1 MIPKQEILSIARTT
15 SLLPTTVE
23 KDYVL
28 SWVLYAVSKNTRL
41 SEWMFK
47 GGTCLKKCY
56 FETYRFSEDL
66 DFTVPKG
73 AIYELVNIK
82 EALTEIATFLYQ
94 ETGIDIKV
102 NTIEVEESKN
112 KNNAKTFAAKFGYVG
127 PLHNATRA
135 MARIKFDITDDE
147 VIADVPEMRAVFHSY
162 SDAPVATVR
171 VKCYSLNEILAEKTR
186 AMYEREGRARDVYD
200 VVNIGRNF
208 REDVDRPK
216 AHTCLREKFKFK
228 GLPEPTVENIIARI
242 NPDLLKANWNDQLS
256 HQLPVLPPVES
267 FLNDLYSELSW
278 WIDAR
283 DVGQPLHT
291 IQGAGGEEVLPRAH
305 FPTVQ
310 GVYARNLGI
319 GRKVSSISGPA
330 GWGANIDLIRYA
342 ARNRLYVT
350 FDYKGVRRF
359 VEPYS
364 LRRPGTGN
372 LLLYVYEARKG
383 DGPGGGIK
391 AFKINEISN
400 VTITQEV
407 FQPQYTIEL

>member
-1 MIPKQEILSIARTT
+1 MIPKQEILSIAKAT

-28 SWVLYAVSKNTRL
+28 GWVLYAVSKNLQL
-41 SEWMFK
+41 SEWIFK

-73 AIYELVNIK
+73 AIYDRATIR
-82 EALTEIATFLYQ
+82 EALNEIATFLYQ
-94 ETGIDIKV
+94 ETGIDIRV

-127 PLHNATRA
+127 PLRNATRS

-147 VIADVPEMRAVFHSY
+147 VIADLPEMKMVFHSY
-162 SDAPVATVR
+162 SDTPIIPVS

-216 AHTCLREKFKFK
+216 AQECLQKKFKFK

-242 NPDLLKANWNDQLS
+242 NPGLLKANWNDQLS

-267 FLNDLYSELSW
+267 FLNDLHSELSW

-283 DVGQPLHT
+283 DIIQPLYT
-291 IQGAGGEEVLPRAH
+291 IQGTDGEEILPRVH
-305 FPTVQ
+305 FPTIQ

-319 GRKVSSISGPA
+319 GKKISSISGPA
-330 GWGANIDLIRYA
+330 DWGANIDLIRYA
-342 ARNRLYVT
+342 ARNRLYAS
-350 FDYKGVRRF
+350 FNYNGLRRL

-372 LLLYVYEARKG
+372 LLLYVYEAKKG
-383 DGPGGGIK
+383 DEPGGGIK

-407 FQPQYTIEL
+407 FQPKYIIEL

>member
-1 MIPKQEILSIARTT
+1 MIPKQEILSIAQTT

-23 KDYVL
+23 KDYIL
-28 SWVLYAVSKNTRL
+28 SWILYAVSKNPRL

-73 AIYELVNIK
+73 AIYELVSIK
-82 EALTEIATFLYQ
+82 EALTEIAAFLYQ
-94 ETGIDIKV
+94 ETGIDIRV

-135 MARIKFDITDDE
+135 MARIKFDITNDE
-147 VIADVPEMRAVFHSY
+147 VITDMPEMRAVFHSY
-162 SDAPVATVR
+162 SDAPVAPVR

-216 AHTCLREKFKFK
+216 AHTCLQEKFKFK

-267 FLNDLYSELSW
+267 FLNDLYTELSW

-291 IQGAGGEEVLPRAH
+291 IQGASGEEVLPRVH

-330 GWGANIDLIRYA
+330 DWGANIDLIRYA
-342 ARNRLYVT
+342 ARNRLYAT

-407 FQPQYTIEL
+407 FQPKYTIEL

>member
-1 MIPKQEILSIARTT
+1 MP
-15 SLLPTTVE
+15 
-23 KDYVL
+23 
-28 SWVLYAVSKNTRL
+28 
-41 SEWMFK
+41 
-47 GGTCLKKCY
+47 LKKAT
-56 FETYRFSEDL
+56 FDNDLLWIRKFITTRDNFSEYH

-73 AIYELVNIK
+73 AIYDLAGIK

-94 ETGIDIKV
+94 ETGIDIRV
-102 NTIEVEESKN
+102 NTIEVVESKN

-127 PLHNATRA
+127 PLHNATRS

-147 VIADVPEMRAVFHSY
+147 VIADIPELRTVFHSY
-162 SDAPVATVR
+162 SDIPAIPAS

-200 VVNIGRNF
+200 MVNIGRNF
-208 REDVDRPK
+208 REDVDRLK
-216 AHTCLREKFKFK
+216 ALACLQEKFKFK
-228 GLPEPTVENIIARI
+228 ALPEPTVEMIVARI

-267 FLNDLYSELSW
+267 FLNDLPGDLSW
-278 WIDAR
+278 WMNPNSLER
-283 DVGQPLHT
+283 PLHT
-291 IQGAGGEEVLPRAH
+291 IQQGADGEEILPRVH

-319 GRKVSSISGPA
+319 GKKISGVSGPA
-330 GWGANIDLIRYA
+330 DWGANMDLIRYA
-342 ARNRLYVT
+342 ARNRLHAT
-350 FDYKGVRRF
+350 FDYKGVRRI

-364 LRRPGTGN
+364 LRRPSTGN

-383 DGPGGGIK
+383 EGLGGGIK

-400 VTITQEV
+400 VVITKEV
-407 FQPQYTIEL
+407 FQPKYTIEL